1 MRRFLF
7 TDNRQLAPG
16 PMLWLELTSDGFAEA
31 VRASDGLCLV
41 PMGCLER
48 HGPHLPVGTDQISVD
63 AVARAAAQKEPAV
76 VFPPYYFGAIFTA
89 RHQPGTVALTRT
101 LLFPVL
107 EAAVNEVARNGFT
120 KVLLVNGHG
129 GNTRL
134 IHVFLRML
142 LEDPRDYVVYAT
154 DWYVLEE
161 SARERWHEMRA
172 SDFGGHADEMETSV
186 MLHVHPGLVRMEA
199 AGSADEGRPMH
210 RLSCLPDVTTSI
222 DWYADHPTHYAG
234 DAREAT
240 AEKGRF
246 LFDACVDKLVSQMR
260 AVKSDAVSAELQQE
274 FYRKAEHPGGAGPRT
289 RLRQSP

>member
-1 MRRFLF
+1 
-7 TDNRQLAPG
+7 
-16 PMLWLELTSDGFAEA
+16 
-31 VRASDGLCLV
+31 
-41 PMGCLER
+41 
-48 HGPHLPVGTDQISVD
+48 
-63 AVARAAAQKEPAV
+63 
-76 VFPPYYFGAIFTA
+76 
-89 RHQPGTVALTRT
+89 
-101 LLFPVL
+101 
-107 EAAVNEVARNGFT
+107 
-120 KVLLVNGHG
+120 
-129 GNTRL
+129 
-134 IHVFLRML
+134 
-142 LEDPRDYVVYAT
+142 
-154 DWYVLEE
+154 
-161 SARERWHEMRA
+161 
-172 SDFGGHADEMETSV
+172 METSV